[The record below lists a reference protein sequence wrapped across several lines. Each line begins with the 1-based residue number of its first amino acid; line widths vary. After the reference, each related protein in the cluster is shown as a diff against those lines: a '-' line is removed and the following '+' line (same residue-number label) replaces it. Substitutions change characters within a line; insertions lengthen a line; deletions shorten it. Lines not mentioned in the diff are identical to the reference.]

1 MKLSKGSI
9 SLFLCVFMAIGL
21 CAQDLY
27 QKGQLHLKKGKTI
40 DAYIQINF
48 EFPQRFQQNITYVTP
63 KDYDK
68 YLQSGKLKGSMKEK
82 LNPGDIKGFTLDNGT
97 VFKTVRYADLTGKA
111 IKMIPKKMCLEQTAQ
126 GAIEVYKLY
135 SRTTGSINHELA
147 DMIFEDR
154 ANLINYIQDNFQILV
169 QKDNKNPTNIMQ
181 VNLLNYI
188 GDNPRVKEN
197 YTNNHYG
204 FRNQF
209 TEQQKMGKY
218 VNKKYEAAFLSM
230 VNDYNQE
237 ATEGSEARSEE

>member
-1 MKLSKGSI
+1 MKLSKVI
-9 SLFLCVFMAIGL
+9 SSFFFCASVGL
-21 CAQDLY
+21 IANAQDLY
-27 QKGQLHLKKGKTI
+27 QKGELHLKKGKTAE
-40 DAYIQINF
+40 AYIQIDF
-48 EFPQRFQQNITYVTP
+48 EYPQRFQQNITYVTP

-68 YLQSGKLKGSMKEK
+68 FLKTGKLKGSMKNK
-82 LNPGDIKGFTLDNGT
+82 LNPGDLEGFSLDNGK

-126 GAIEVYKLY
+126 GAIEVFKLY
-135 SRTTGSINHELA
+135 SRTTGTINHELA

-154 ANLINYIQDNFQILV
+154 ANLVNYIQDNFQILV
-169 QKDNKNPTNIMQ
+169 NKDNKNPTNIMQ

-218 VNKKYEAAFLSM
+218 VNKEYEAAFLSM

-237 ATEGSEARSEE
+237 AATEGEARSE